1 MARHIPRLYVGA
13 YSIFHNQTVSLV
25 DSQYHYLAHVLRI
38 QPAAPI
44 VLFNATDGEWACSVE
59 SVTKTLVKVRVNERL
74 RTPNIL
80 PETHLYFAP
89 LRKERLMD
97 ILEKGTELGVTH
109 FHPVFTDHTVHGKL
123 YMEKLEIY
131 IQDAA
136 EQCGRCD
143 MPHLLSPI
151 GILSVLSQWDSK
163 VPLFWAL
170 EGEILPPLTLSKTK
184 DPVHIA
190 VGPEGG
196 WSDIEKQR
204 LRELSF
210 VQSFSLGNLTLR
222 AETAAISSLALVNYL
237 RALS

>member
-13 YSIFHNQTVSLV
+13 YSISPNQTVSLA
-25 DSQYHYLAHVLRI
+25 DNQHHYLSHVLRI
-38 QPAAPI
+38 QEGAPVI
-44 VLFNATDGEWACSVE
+44 IFNSTDGEWACSVE
-59 SVTKTLVKVRVNERL
+59 SITKTIVRL
-74 RTPNIL
+74 RINEQLRAPIIL

-97 ILEKGTELGVTH
+97 VLEKGTELGVTH

-123 YMEKLEIY
+123 NMDKLEIY

-143 MPHLLSPI
+143 MPTLLPPAAMST
-151 GILSVLSQWDSK
+151 VLSQWDKS

-170 EGEILPPLTLSKTK
+170 EGEVLPHLNLANAE
-184 DPVHIA
+184 DPAHLA

-196 WSDIEKQR
+196 WSEAEKQR
-204 LRELSF
+204 FRELEF
-210 VQSFSLGNLTLR
+210 VRPFSLGNLTLR

-237 RALS
+237 RASG